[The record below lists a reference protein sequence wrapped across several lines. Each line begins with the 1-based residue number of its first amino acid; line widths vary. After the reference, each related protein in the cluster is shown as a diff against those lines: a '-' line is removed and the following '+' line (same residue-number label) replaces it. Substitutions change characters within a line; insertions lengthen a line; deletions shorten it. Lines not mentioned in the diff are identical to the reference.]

1 MHDKNLRKRT
11 CTQKLL
17 KSFNFVFHFSRDVSE
32 KVFVGCSTFM
42 SDATISQVQG
52 TMVTHGPIDNAL
64 FGIIRAQK
72 KRLSGPW
79 KRAPLIQEGRVTI

>member
-1 MHDKNLRKRT
+1 M
-11 CTQKLL
+11 
-17 KSFNFVFHFSRDVSE
+17 

-42 SDATISQVQG
+42 SDAISQLKG

>member
-1 MHDKNLRKRT
+1 M
-11 CTQKLL
+11 
-17 KSFNFVFHFSRDVSE
+17 
-32 KVFVGCSTFM
+32 GCSTFM
-42 SDATISQVQG
+42 SDAISQLKG